1 MLLPTMLLR
10 LIVAVAIMLAALGLG
25 LWLRYQTVS
34 KLRKTILDNWVIQTL
49 GVLVIIP
56 ALILGFIVIVVV
68 SDPAE
73 QNTILGVLR
82 RSPLGSL
89 MGTLGTSVINNLIT
103 TIILVALGLGIAR
116 TIKGLITRGMGD
128 RRVDINVRTFLG
140 RVCYVAILTITAF
153 WAISIWQPS
162 TTLPVAVISVLT
174 VAISF
179 SVQDILKDLVAG
191 FYLLLERPFYIGDQ
205 ISVTMA
211 PTVVHVGKV
220 EDVQLRATKLR
231 LISGEE
237 VTIPNSTIF
246 GGPVINNTFYGER
259 RATIDMKLPHEEYTK
274 GATTER
280 ILSIL
285 KESDKVIDK
294 PEPLVLFN
302 SYLAEK
308 ITLTIRFWVASGQVI
323 DYSEI
328 MHTLHDTFPQAEL
341 SIREPLNTV

>member
-1 MLLPTMLLR
+1 MLLR
-10 LIVAVAIMLAALGLG
+10 IITATAIMLVALVLG

-34 KLRKTILDNWVIQTL
+34 RLRKTVLDNWVVQTL

-56 ALILGFIVIVVV
+56 ALLLGFIVIVVV
-68 SDPAE
+68 SDTAE
-73 QNTILGVLR
+73 QNAIWDFLR
-82 RSPLGSL
+82 HSPLSPL
-89 MGTLGTSVINNLIT
+89 MGAIGPTIINNLIT
-103 TIILVALGLGIAR
+103 TIILVALGLGVAR
-116 TIKGLITRGMGD
+116 TIKALITRGMGD

-140 RVCYVAILTITAF
+140 RVGYVSILTITAF
-153 WAISIWQPS
+153 WAISIWQPA

-179 SVQDILKDLVAG
+179 SIQDILKDLVAG

-205 ISVTMA
+205 ISVTIA

-220 EDVQLRATKLR
+220 EDVQLRATKVR

-259 RATIDMKLPHEEYTK
+259 RATIDIKFPQEEYSK
-274 GATTER
+274 EATIER
-280 ILSIL
+280 IQSIL

-302 SYLAEK
+302 SYIAEK

-323 DYSEI
+323 DYSDI
-328 MHTLHDTFPQAEL
+328 MHTLHEAFPQAEL